1 MHSPSY
7 ASSEQSQDST
17 GSCGRNSD
25 SLYRTTSKGSSVSIF
40 VGTDQQSKI
49 RYGGRGGAASRPRLI
64 PPAAPIVET
73 VTKARNFNLPES
85 QAANFKSKW
94 LQRAPSVD
102 GLRIASANAEAPPP
116 VPDMPPQLSI
126 AGRRGTAR
134 IPGPIVVPPTPIQQ
148 PHPSV
153 STTPPL
159 SASHSSTPDGETPRT
174 PYFYFDDA
182 FDASSRVQSP
192 LPSPRSPSTMSRSL
206 RRIASRTQEFFT
218 KTRSRALRVP
228 PSTPVL
234 PDLPSSSSSSVRDE
248 ATRSSS
254 SHSPS
259 PSRAS
264 LTSEWYDSSDV
275 PPSPEPFLA
284 DPNRPRTPSIPI
296 IVALSP
302 TPGGRARSASSATVK
317 VRRHKHKEKALP
329 RNAGDWNRD
338 DMGEVIVAL
347 RMLK

>member
-1 MHSPSY
+1 MPSPSY
-7 ASSEQSQDST
+7 ASSAHSQSSA
-17 GSCGRNSD
+17 GSCGRNTG
-25 SLYRTTSKGSSVSIF
+25 SLYRTTTKESSVSSNA
-40 VGTDQQSKI
+40 DQQSKI

-73 VTKARNFNLPES
+73 VTKAGNFNLPES

-134 IPGPIVVPPTPIQQ
+134 IPVPIVVPPAPVRQ
-148 PHPSV
+148 PPPSV
-153 STTPPL
+153 NTTPPL

-192 LPSPRSPSTMSRSL
+192 LPSPRSPSAMSRSL

-248 ATRSSS
+248 EARSSS
-254 SHSPS
+254 SHSHSPS
-259 PSRAS
+259 PSRTS

-302 TPGGRARSASSATVK
+302 ASGGRARSASSATVK
-317 VRRHKHKEKALP
+317 MRRHKHKEKALP